1 MLTSESVMTGYVVE
15 GFVTLHCQVQGYFS
29 GQVNFTWKRGAIVL
43 NNSSKYSTGYSQELV
58 SSTSGFDLFT
68 ISLSLTIQ
76 NLNIGDDGN
85 YTCEI
90 NGGQTE
96 AYTISLVTSL
106 QSRETTGAQ
115 GAHFSSTTSGGVRTV
130 IHNNSGK
137 YFFYIYRFY
146 LIVNQLGSI
155 STILLCTRCMSR
167 GYVIDVGVHRSL

>member
-1 MLTSESVMTGYVVE
+1 MLSFAGNIHCSFVAQFLFLLNFYFTANLNLSTGMLTSESVMTGYVVE

-43 NNSSKYSTGYSQELV
+43 NNSSKYSTGYYQELV

-90 NGGQTE
+90 NGGQTQ
-96 AYTISLVTSL
+96 SL
-106 QSRETTGAQ
+106 
-115 GAHFSSTTSGGVRTV
+115 
-130 IHNNSGK
+130 
-137 YFFYIYRFY
+137 
-146 LIVNQLGSI
+146 
-155 STILLCTRCMSR
+155 
-167 GYVIDVGVHRSL
+167 